1 MTSFCV
7 LWDFSGK
14 GDCKFTN
21 FVLKQF
27 PFYLVSLLWS
37 VCLTVFLSNILFLVW
52 FRGKCFESRREN
64 IMPMLLLTLL
74 EKGGY
79 KRYKPISDLLTMNV
93 SLFKM
98 NEPTSSHTSAP
109 SRYITICINEN
120 ILNFIIFSHNRKTL
134 STK

>member
-1 MTSFCV
+1 MV
-7 LWDFSGK
+7 LH
-14 GDCKFTN
+14 
-21 FVLKQF
+21 
-27 PFYLVSLLWS
+27 
-37 VCLTVFLSNILFLVW
+37 
-52 FRGKCFESRREN
+52 RGKCFESRHEN

-98 NEPTSSHTSAP
+98 NEPTSSNTLAP
-109 SRYITICINEN
+109 SRYITICTNEN
-120 ILNFIIFSHNRKTL
+120 ILNLIIFSHNCNTL